1 MARWL
6 NMVECE
12 FNWKSC
18 QSSCW
23 EHNLLGVYSGLAWA
37 MYHIVSLCIIY
48 IYSWLVQNLIF
59 PLEFVQKKAQTC
71 LSRPIGLPP
80 HLALCRY
87 ALVCEKATLDV
98 RGIRVVL
105 RTPFQDFH

>member
-37 MYHIVSLCIIY
+37 MYHIVSLCIHIY
-48 IYSWLVQNLIF
+48 IYIHGN
-59 PLEFVQKKAQTC
+59 
-71 LSRPIGLPP
+71 
-80 HLALCRY
+80 
-87 ALVCEKATLDV
+87 ATV
-98 RGIRVVL
+98 YYYYYINYIMY
-105 RTPFQDFH
+105 F